1 MMAYLGVRDTNLWTT
16 LERSAIFL
24 IMLHK
29 LLKESFLAL
38 GNDMATCLMART
50 GLTWI
55 SVQTREIALYS
66 MLLVFLIATSVEVLA
81 VRSTKKMLASG
92 NCHCWWK
99 CLVDTEKWKSWRRLL
114 RMKSLKVFYPWCGMV
129 LSNLKW
135 LVSMLSSFSNF
146 QTSGWKP
153 SMAASVVNY

>member
-1 MMAYLGVRDTNLWTT
+1 MMAYLGIRETNLWTT

-29 LLKESFLAL
+29 SLKESFLASS
-38 GNDMATCLMART
+38 NDTATCLMART
-50 GLTWI
+50 GLTWM
-55 SVQTREIALYS
+55 SVQTREIAFYS
-66 MLLVFLIATSVEVLA
+66 MLLVFLTATSGEVPTA
-81 VRSTKKMLASG
+81 RSPKILTSS

-99 CLVDTEKWKSWRRLL
+99 CLIDTEKWKSWRRLL

-135 LVSMLSSFSNF
+135 LVLMFSSFSNF

-153 SMAASVVNY
+153 SMVTSVVDY